1 MRSSFSLP
9 IKCSRRRRRLSS
21 SSSNKTNREP
31 SQREANAPHKNSRSA
46 PLLLALR
53 SAAHR
58 TASPTQMPFFHSRG
72 FDSSGTQCLRFPRQK
87 KSLRRHVFSL
97 AYAARYSCLTF
108 GRDESS
114 FAPRMSEKD
123 TLQRS
128 SNIIIIV

>member
-1 MRSSFSLP
+1 MRSSFSLA

-58 TASPTQMPFFHSRG
+58 TASPTITFRIAVSVLSIESVE
-72 FDSSGTQCLRFPRQK
+72 DSTRPERSACVSHDK
-87 KSLRRHVFSL
+87 KRVS
-97 AYAARYSCLTF
+97 AAMYSPWHMLL
-108 GRDESS
+108 
-114 FAPRMSEKD
+114 D
-123 TLQRS
+123 TRA
-128 SNIIIIV
+128 